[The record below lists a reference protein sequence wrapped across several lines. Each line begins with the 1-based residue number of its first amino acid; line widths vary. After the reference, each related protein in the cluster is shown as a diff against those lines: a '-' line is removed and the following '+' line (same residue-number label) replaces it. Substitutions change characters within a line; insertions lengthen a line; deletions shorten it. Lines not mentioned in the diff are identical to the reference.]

1 MYERKHRT
9 NVAKVNLAT
18 RHGTY
23 KLKKKVAHTVMAT
36 ELQNKHYEI
45 GKLKKDII
53 KTASILKSSK
63 SFTMYS
69 TLLHQINIAVKTK
82 SRGIT

>member
-1 MYERKHRT
+1 
-9 NVAKVNLAT
+9 
-18 RHGTY
+18 
-23 KLKKKVAHTVMAT
+23 MAT

-45 GKLKKDII
+45 RKLKKDII